1 MFAQSDLADESGP
14 TRMPAMLA
22 ILRKN
27 WLPLALVGLHALAL
41 ALVGYFQINW
51 SRLAGSTTGRLAGAA
66 LLLIAGG
73 ADLGLLSLWAA
84 FARQRAISKAL
95 AVALCIFCWCG
106 VYDPDIARML
116 RDWTYFWLIA
126 EDYRYY
132 THYVGLAGLAVL
144 TVSTAAL
151 ALVAVRRRG
160 GRFRRLS
167 AEELRREAGYGQFQ
181 ISHLLLL
188 TAVMS
193 LVLAFA
199 VNGRPWLS
207 RAVSMKWR
215 FAAYAPFY
223 SAEAVSFSAFSL
235 AAMTLAATWA
245 SLGYGRP
252 WLRLVMAL
260 ATSAFTAAAWAYA
273 FTSPRHE
280 VHLFWN
286 VACSS
291 AVGLLQGAVVNAS
304 LLVVRRRGYRFAPA
318 LEEAAR

>member
-1 MFAQSDLADESGP
+1 MAS
-14 TRMPAMLA
+14 TLA

-27 WLPLALVGLHALAL
+27 RLPLALVALHALAL
-41 ALVGYFQINW
+41 ALVAYFRISWPQ
-51 SRLAGSTTGRLAGAA
+51 LAGSTTGRLSGAA

-73 ADLGLLSLWAA
+73 ADLGLLGLWAA
-84 FARQRAISKAL
+84 LAPQRAIAKGL
-95 AVALCIFCWCG
+95 AVAACVFCWCG
-106 VYDPDIARML
+106 VYDPNIARML
-116 RDWTYFWLIA
+116 HDWTFFTVVA

-132 THYVGLAGLAVL
+132 AHYVGLAGLAAVTV
-144 TVSTAAL
+144 TVSAIAL
-151 ALVAVRRRG
+151 AAVQRRG
-160 GRFRRLS
+160 SRLKRLS
-167 AEELRREAGYGQFQ
+167 DEELQREAGHGQFQ

-223 SAEAVSFSAFSL
+223 SSEAVMFSAFSL
-235 AAMTLAATWA
+235 TAMTLAAAWA

-252 WLRLVMAL
+252 WLRLAMAL
-260 ATSAFTAAAWAYA
+260 ATASFTAAAWAYA

-280 VHLFWN
+280 EHLFWN
-286 VACSS
+286 VAYSA
-291 AVGLLQGAVVNAS
+291 AVGLLQGVVVNAI
-304 LLVVRRRGYRFAPA
+304 LLVVRGWGYRFAPVI
-318 LEEAAR
+318 EESPS